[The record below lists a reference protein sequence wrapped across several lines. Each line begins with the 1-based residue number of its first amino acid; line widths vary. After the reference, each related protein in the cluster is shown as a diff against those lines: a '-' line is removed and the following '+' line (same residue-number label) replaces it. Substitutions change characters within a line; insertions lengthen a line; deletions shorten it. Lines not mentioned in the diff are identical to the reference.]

1 MREKK
6 LALVTGGNRGI
17 GLEVCRQFARMDIR
31 VILTARDPEKGEA
44 ACAELCEEG
53 LDVLFHPLD
62 AADPASIEEAA
73 AFVEKKFGKLD
84 ILVNNAG
91 VFLDRGRPGIE
102 LDITTFRQTME
113 VNLYGP
119 FLLCQRFL
127 PLIRKNGFGRVVNV
141 SSATSALEGFMGDNR
156 MRGKNAA
163 YRTSKTCLNA
173 LTRILADETK
183 GENILVNAA
192 SPGRVRTAMTNFEGE
207 KSIEE
212 GADTVIFLATL
223 PDGAPTGSFFRDRK
237 LHNW

>member
-1 MREKK
+1 MNLSYFDLSGRA
-6 LALVTGGNRGI
+6 ALVTGAGRGI
-17 GLEVCRQFARMDIR
+17 GRTLAVGLASAGADVAIADID
-31 VILTARDPEKGEA
+31 LTLAGEA
-44 ACAELCEEG
+44 KREIESMGRKCLLVEA
-53 LDVLFHPLD
+53 DVT
-62 AADPASIEEAA
+62 DPGGIERLVSEAA
-73 AFVEKKFGKLD
+73 GNLGGLH

-91 VFLDRGRPGIE
+91 VFLDRGRSGIE

-212 GADTVIFLATL
+212 GADTV
-223 PDGAPTGSFFRDRK
+223 
-237 LHNW
+237 

>member
-1 MREKK
+1 MSEKK

-17 GLEVCRQFARMDIR
+17 GLEACRQLARMEIR

-44 ACAELCEEG
+44 ACAELRGEG
-53 LDVLFHPLD
+53 LDILFHPLD
-62 AADPASIEEAA
+62 AADPASIEAAA
-73 AFVEKKFGKLD
+73 AFVEKEFGKLD

-91 VFLDRGRPGIE
+91 VFLDRGKPGIE
-102 LDITTFRQTME
+102 LDIATFRQTIE

-127 PLIRKNGFGRVVNV
+127 PLIRKNGCGRVVNV
-141 SSATSALEGFMGDNR
+141 SSATSALEGFKGDNR
-156 MRGKNAA
+156 MRGTNAA
-163 YRTSKTCLNA
+163 YRISKTCLNA

-207 KSIEE
+207 KSVEE
-212 GADTVIFLATL
+212 GTDTVIFLATL
-223 PDGAPTGSFFRDRK
+223 PDGGPTGGFFRDRK
-237 LHNW
+237 PHNW

>member
-6 LALVTGGNRGI
+6 WALVTGGNRGI
-17 GLEVCRQFARMDIR
+17 GLEVCRQLARMEIR
-31 VILTARDPEKGEA
+31 VILTARDPEQGEA
-44 ACAELCEEG
+44 ARAELREEG

-62 AADPASIEEAA
+62 AAGPASIEEAA
-73 AFVEKKFGKLD
+73 AFVEKEFGKLD

-91 VFLDRGRPGIE
+91 IFLDRGRPGIE
-102 LDITTFRQTME
+102 LDIATFRQTME

-127 PLIRKNGFGRVVNV
+127 PLIRKNGYGRIVNI
-141 SSATSALEGFMGDNR
+141 SSGTAALEGFKGDNR
-156 MRGKNAA
+156 MRGTNAA
-163 YRTSKTCLNA
+163 YRISKTCLNA

-207 KSIEE
+207 KSVKE
-212 GADTVIFLATL
+212 GTDTVIFLATL
-223 PDGAPTGSFFRDRK
+223 PDGGPTGGFFRDRK
-237 LHNW
+237 PHNW